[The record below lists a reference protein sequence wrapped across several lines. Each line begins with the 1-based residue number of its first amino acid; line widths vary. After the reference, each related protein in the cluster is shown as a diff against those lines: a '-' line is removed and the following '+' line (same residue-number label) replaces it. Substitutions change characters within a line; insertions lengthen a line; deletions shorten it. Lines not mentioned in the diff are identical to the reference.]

1 MSPPSYSVANSP
13 LSYSPPPPRNVTGPG
28 TTAFLFSANG
38 DMGME
43 GSPSFEGDTQQRA
56 QPSAQGTAAGIRRDL
71 AKAEAKAA
79 RGDC

>member
-1 MSPPSYSVANSP
+1 M
-13 LSYSPPPPRNVTGPG
+13 RGPG
-28 TTAFLFSANG
+28 TTAFLLSANG

-71 AKAEAKAA
+71 AKAEAKGALEVEFA
-79 RGDC
+79 LAVKAGSTPRAPD